1 MLVIGILGGVAS
13 GKSLVSRQLV
23 ALGARLLDADR
34 AGHEV
39 LYEEKVKQAIRE
51 RWGDAVFNE
60 LGEVNRSAVA
70 NIVFAPEPHGPGE
83 LTFLEQLTHPR
94 IREKLNTIIATE
106 RAAGVTPAMVLD
118 APVMLKSGWDT
129 ICDRVLFVDANRTH
143 RLERARARGWSEA
156 DFDAREAAQVPL
168 ETKRQRADA
177 LIRNNGTQEETR
189 EQVEQFWLSLGLG
202 LHQARS
208 S

>member
-13 GKSLVSRQLV
+13 GKSLVSQQLV

-39 LYEEKVKQAIRE
+39 LFEDKVKQAIRE

-60 LGEVNRSAVA
+60 DGEVNRTAVA
-70 NIVFAPEPHGPGE
+70 NIVFGSAPNGPRE

-94 IREKLNTIIATE
+94 IREKLNAIIATE
-106 RAAGVTPAMVLD
+106 RAAGATPAMVLD

-129 ICDRVLFVDANRTH
+129 ICDCVLFVDANREN
-143 RLERARARGWSEA
+143 RLERAQARGWSEA
-156 DFDAREAAQVPL
+156 DFDAREAAQVSL

-177 LIRNNGTQEETR
+177 TIHNDGTIEETR

-202 LHQARS
+202 LHQAPTS
-208 S
+208 